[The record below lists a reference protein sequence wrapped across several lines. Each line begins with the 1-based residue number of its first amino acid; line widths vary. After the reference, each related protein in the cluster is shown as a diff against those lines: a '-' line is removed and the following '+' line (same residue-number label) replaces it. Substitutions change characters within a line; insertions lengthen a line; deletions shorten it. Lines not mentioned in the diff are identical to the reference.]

1 MVGPPRTGRRGT
13 RSVRG
18 RNPHGFRRSGQGNRK
33 GESRADPRRRRRF
46 AMGSVIHDHDHEHVH
61 ETATGDTGGTAAMT
75 VVRLILTIAGVASM
89 IVGAFLKWVNGHD
102 GVDLAFRAYYRPVF
116 ANSAFLMSAGAVM
129 ILLALIALVGLADRE
144 GWLSRIAGALGIV
157 AFVLILISMGR
168 AVGMDLPEDIGEG
181 LVWSVAGSAF
191 VHIAGFLSEP
201 CEYPGRPPPGTD
213 GIW

>member
-75 VVRLILTIAGVASM
+75 VVRLILTIAGAASM
-89 IVGAFLKWVNGHD
+89 IV
-102 GVDLAFRAYYRPVF
+102 
-116 ANSAFLMSAGAVM
+116 SAFLMSAGAVM

-157 AFVLILISMGR
+157 AFVLILLSMGR
-168 AVGMDLPEDIGEG
+168 GVGMDLPEDIGEG
-181 LVWSVAGSAF
+181 LVWSVAGSAI
-191 VHIAGFLSEP
+191 VLIGGFLSEP
-201 CEYPGRPPPGTD
+201 WE
-213 GIW
+213 

>member
-75 VVRLILTIAGVASM
+75 VVRLILTIAGAASM

-129 ILLALIALVGLADRE
+129 ILLALVGLADRE